1 MKILPLARPHLS
13 ITEPSILPATKGE
26 EEGRWGHCPKG
37 SLCQEELKGANTCPA
52 NFPYFVL
59 LRHKA
64 RERNE
69 KVQAGET
76 AQHGLAGEKLQWE
89 LRSKKL
95 KGTKQMMSGERQ
107 GQSHTRP
114 HISAAPVDKGY
125 SLHGR
130 YFWLGYH
137 SKSHLLGAAVVLA
150 AERKKKSKTTCIPY
164 TTLWTGSTASFMTAL
179 KSPTGARA

>member
-1 MKILPLARPHLS
+1 M
-13 ITEPSILPATKGE
+13 
-26 EEGRWGHCPKG
+26 GHCPKG

-76 AQHGLAGEKLQWE
+76 AQHGLAGEELQWE

-95 KGTKQMMSGERQ
+95 KGTRQMMSGERQ
-107 GQSHTRP
+107 RGRATQGHT
-114 HISAAPVDKGY
+114 SVQ
-125 SLHGR
+125 L
-130 YFWLGYH
+130 
-137 SKSHLLGAAVVLA
+137 
-150 AERKKKSKTTCIPY
+150 
-164 TTLWTGSTASFMTAL
+164 LWTKATVYMAGIFGWATTAKATY
-179 KSPTGARA
+179 